1 MTPSKTTL
9 FALLS
14 SPALLFACGGD
25 AKSNPTWLEDV
36 RPLVQANCVRCH
48 APPAIGG
55 APTDFRLDVYE
66 DTVGEGGEVIRGART
81 MARFMDI
88 RAGEE
93 GTMPPDRA
101 LADVHRDTFINW
113 AQTGAALGAR
123 ADNRSPR
130 AELVSE
136 LVEVDTEALTIA
148 FDISDAQDDLVWG
161 ELSVGDIVVSRS
173 LRNGRNQVQV
183 APGVL
188 PEGDHPVIALLSD
201 DEDPVRRTLGTLRV
215 RHQDGVAPLVTLET
229 PLRDRLVVEPSLTL
243 QVSITDSDASQSHEL
258 DVVAFRGQEEVT
270 VASAAPVNGAST
282 DIVWDTSS
290 MPEGP
295 GWRLRITATD
305 SANLSTTIESGR
317 FVVSHQETNL
327 GIDDVAGMLS
337 RACAACHP
345 RAGLSGLDLFL
356 SFEADELHSD
366 VDSRRG
372 LIYRRV
378 IQEGTMPPASA
389 PEFARAYDGDD
400 DYQFLS
406 SEEKA
411 TLAEYLLGGSPR

>member
-9 FALLS
+9 FVLLS
-14 SPALLFACGGD
+14 GSAFFLACAGD

-48 APPAIGG
+48 APPSIGG

-66 DTVGEGGEVIRGART
+66 DTLGEGGEVIRGART
-81 MARFMDI
+81 MARYMEI

-93 GTMPPDRA
+93 GSMPPDRA
-101 LADVHRDTFINW
+101 LADVHRDTFVNW
-113 AQTGAALGAR
+113 AQNGAALGAR

-136 LVEVDTEALTIA
+136 LALVDAEELTIV
-148 FDISDAQDDLVWG
+148 FDVSDAQDDLVWG
-161 ELSVGDIVVSRS
+161 ELSIGDTVVSRS
-173 LRNGRNQVQV
+173 LRNGRNQVEV

-188 PEGDHPVIALLSD
+188 SEGDHPLVALLSD

-215 RHQDGVAPLVTLET
+215 RHQSGVAPLVTLQT
-229 PLRDRLVVEPSLTL
+229 PLRDRLIVENSLTL
-243 QVSITDSDASQSHEL
+243 QVSISDPDPGQSHEL
-258 DVVAFRGQEEVT
+258 DLVAFRGQEEVA
-270 VASAAPVNGAST
+270 VASAVPVTGPST
-282 DIVWDTSS
+282 DIEWDTANL
-290 MPEGP
+290 PEGP
-295 GWRLRITATD
+295 GWRLRVTATD
-305 SANLSTTIESGR
+305 SADLSTTIESGR
-317 FVVSHQETNL
+317 FVISHETTNL
-327 GIDDVAGMLS
+327 GIEDVAGMLT

-345 RAGLSGLDLFL
+345 RSGLEGLDFFL
-356 SFEADELHSD
+356 SFEGDDLHDD

-389 PEFARAYDGDD
+389 PGFAAAYDGDEN
-400 DYQFLS
+400 YQFLS

-411 TLAEYLLGGSPR
+411 ILAEYLLGGSPR